1 MAAYVTFAMVPWGSL
16 RSQASAATF
25 AFYGLVG
32 CGDRGESTNSL
43 PDANA
48 GSTIPGT
55 SDGGA
60 ACSPQRPDAALP
72 AFVPPHE
79 PRSVCTAPQIKAYY
93 DACWVFTG
101 DAGSQ
106 CADFVGDPAN
116 SPCIDCVLTPAG
128 ATKYGAIF
136 TYPDGT
142 TPNTSGCIA
151 LVDGD
156 TSPNSCGARYQALGI
171 CQKLA
176 CQACSL
182 NTYAVCFLQRPT
194 APRVWAVRAVSL
206 SATAV
211 RMPFRGLAVDRQG
224 PRANLLRP
232 LASTGGNDAQ
242 PWTLDAGPD

>member
-1 MAAYVTFAMVPWGSL
+1 MAAYVTFAMLPWRSL

-25 AFYGLVG
+25 VFCALVG

-48 GSTIPGT
+48 GSTIPGI

-60 ACSPQRPDAALP
+60 DCSPQRPDAALP

-79 PRSVCTAPQIKAYY
+79 PRSVCTAAQIKAYY

-116 SPCIDCVLTPAG
+116 SPCINCVLTPAA

-156 TSPNSCGARYQALGI
+156 TSTVVVHATKRWASARSSRAR
-171 CQKLA
+171 LA
-176 CQACSL
+176 ASIR
-182 NTYAVCFLQRPT
+182 TPTVFLQRLT
-194 APRVWAVRAVSL
+194 APHVGRSRSQPHVRWRTNTPDAFSRTG
-206 SATAV
+206 S
-211 RMPFRGLAVDRQG
+211 
-224 PRANLLRP
+224 RP
-232 LASTGGNDAQ
+232 SGASR
-242 PWTLDAGPD
+242 

>member
-1 MAAYVTFAMVPWGSL
+1 MVALRSL

-25 AFYGLVG
+25 TFSALIG
-32 CGDRGESTNSL
+32 CGDRGESIISL

-48 GSTIPGT
+48 GSTIPGI
-55 SDGGA
+55 SDGEA

-79 PRSVCTAPQIKAYY
+79 PRSVCTAAQIKAYY

-101 DAGSQ
+101 DAGSH
-106 CADFVGDPAN
+106 CADFVGNPAN
-116 SPCIDCVLTPAG
+116 SPCIECVLTPAG
-128 ATKYGAIF
+128 ATKYGATF
-136 TYPDGT
+136 TYPYGT

-176 CQACSL
+176 CQACSS
-182 NTYAVCFLQRPT
+182 TRTPTVFLQRPT

-206 SATAV
+206 
-211 RMPFRGLAVDRQG
+211 MCDG
-224 PRANLLRP
+224 
-232 LASTGGNDAQ
+232 
-242 PWTLDAGPD
+242 